1 MLDLK
6 GSVGEL
12 KEAIRTLQKD
22 SEKQGNKLSTISHQ
36 IYASGVVL
44 FIILAVGGFLI
55 DKLWG
60 PLMKA
65 LEHSSH

>member
-22 SEKQGNKLSTISHQ
+22 SEKQGDKLSTVSHQ
-36 IYASGVVL
+36 IYAAGAVL
-44 FIILAVGGFLI
+44 VIVIAIASFLL

-65 LEHSSH
+65 LEHSAH